1 MRRRSHW
8 GTLTGWNS
16 SPEFAK
22 RNTAPSFRRLAAS
35 GRIHRCVRTGALLA
49 VISLIRIARVMRSRG
64 RLLLLL
70 AGGVLAVAGIALSS
84 WIFIPGMLVILL
96 AVRIQQDSSTA
107 FTDPALM
114 PFLVDTQ
121 TGHTQ
126 TGHTR
131 TGGTRTGRP
140 PAR

>member
-1 MRRRSHW
+1 MRRPSHRR
-8 GTLTGWNS
+8 TVAGWNS
-16 SPEFAK
+16 SAEL
-22 RNTAPSFRRLAAS
+22 NTAPRFRRLAAS
-35 GRIHRCVRTGALLA
+35 GRIRRWIRTGALLA
-49 VISLIRIARVMRSRG
+49 VIGMMRIARVMRRRC
-64 RLLLLL
+64 RLLLVL

-96 AVRIQQDSSTA
+96 AVRIPQDSSTA

-121 TGHTQ
+121 TGR
-126 TGHTR
+126 TR
-131 TGGTRTGRP
+131 TGSTRTGSTRTGRP

>member
-8 GTLTGWNS
+8 GTPTGWNS
-16 SPEFAK
+16 SFELAN
-22 RNTAPSFRRLAAS
+22 RNTAPSFRRLATS
-35 GRIHRCVRTGALLA
+35 GRIRRWIRTGALLA
-49 VISLIRIARVMRSRG
+49 VIGLMRTARVMRSRAW
-64 RLLLLL
+64 LLLLL
-70 AGGVLAVAGIALSS
+70 TGGVLAVAGIALSS

-96 AVRIQQDSSTA
+96 AVRIPQDPSTA

-121 TGHTQ
+121 PD
-126 TGHTR
+126 R
-131 TGGTRTGRP
+131 TRTGRP

>member
-1 MRRRSHW
+1 MGRRSHRR
-8 GTLTGWNS
+8 TLTGWNS
-16 SPEFAK
+16 SAELTNRDTGRP
-22 RNTAPSFRRLAAS
+22 AAR
-35 GRIHRCVRTGALLA
+35 GRIRRGIRIGALLA
-49 VISLIRIARVMRSRG
+49 VIGTIRIARVMRSRR

-96 AVRIQQDSSTA
+96 AVRIPQDSSTA

-121 TGHTQ
+121 TGS
-126 TGHTR
+126 
-131 TGGTRTGRP
+131 TRTGRP